1 MILSNE
7 LTKHQLAMSVPSFHG
22 AEVLPVKL
30 QKQVNDV
37 IGEFKTAYGHG
48 PDFVT
53 RSPGRVNLIG
63 DHIDYVDF
71 SVLPMAIDNAVAC
84 AVRVLPNTEI
94 PSVTLINSDPRFAQ
108 RRFDLPLDGS
118 DISID
123 PSVSDWSNYFKC
135 GLLVAQQ
142 YLKMRFADE
151 FTPGRTLSGI
161 EVFVNGKV
169 FTGGGLSSSAAFICA
184 VALAVI
190 RANAG
195 PKFEVPKQEL
205 TQITAK
211 AEHYVGVNNGGMDQA
226 ASVCG
231 EIDHALYVEF
241 KPELKATPFMFPK
254 LKNAEVQFIIANTM
268 VLSNKV
274 ETAPTNYNLR
284 VVEVTVA
291 ANVLATKYGVVL
303 ERVGNLEKGTLRE
316 FMDAY
321 HARYHGA
328 TEAWSGDIEEG
339 ISRLTKMLQLVEDTM
354 SGYSSGYTVQQASEA
369 VGTSMQEFAR
379 DYLTDF
385 PVRFQVLKLYQ
396 RTKHVYSE
404 ALRVLEALKL
414 MLRKSF
420 AADAEFFDSF
430 GQLMNASQKSCDE
443 LYECS
448 CPETDEICKIARAN
462 GAYGSRLTG
471 AGWGG
476 CTVHLVPRS
485 KVNEVTQAL
494 VEQYYAKRDMNG
506 QTFDD
511 VILVSR
517 PALGSCIVDG
527 LG

>member
-1 MILSNE
+1 MILSND
-7 LTKHQLAMSVPSFHG
+7 LTSHKIAMSVPRFHS
-22 AEVLPVKL
+22 AKELPNKL
-30 QKQVNDV
+30 QKQILDV
-37 IGEFKTAYGHG
+37 TEEFKTVYGHE

-71 SVLPMAIDNAVAC
+71 SVLPMAINNAVAC

-94 PSVTLINSDPRFAQ
+94 PSVTLINTDPRFAQ

-142 YLKMRFADE
+142 YLRNRFSDT
-151 FTPGRTLSGI
+151 FSPGRTLSGL
-161 EVFVNGKV
+161 EVFVDGQV

-195 PKFEVPKQEL
+195 PGFDIPKQEL

-231 EIDHALYVEF
+231 EMDHALYVEF

-254 LKNAEVQFIIANTM
+254 LKNSEVQFIIANTM
-268 VLSNKV
+268 VVSNKV

-291 ANVLATKYGVVL
+291 ANVLAAKYGVAL

-321 HARYHGA
+321 YARYHGA
-328 TEAWSGDIEEG
+328 REPWSGDIEEG
-339 ISRLTKMLQLVEDTM
+339 ITRLTEMLQLVEDTM
-354 SGYSSGYTVQQASEA
+354 LEFSSGYTVQQASDA
-369 VGTSMQEFAR
+369 VNSSMHEFAR
-379 DYLTDF
+379 DYLTNF

-396 RTKHVYSE
+396 RAKHVYSE
-404 ALRVLEALKL
+404 ALRVLQALKL
-414 MLRKSF
+414 MLQKTF
-420 AADAEFFDSF
+420 TTDAEFFDSF
-430 GQLMNASQKSCDE
+430 GQLMNASQKSCDK

-448 CPETDEICKIARAN
+448 CPETDEICEIARAN
-462 GAYGSRLTG
+462 GSYGSRLTG

-485 KVNEVTQAL
+485 KVNDVTQAL
-494 VEQYYAKRDMNG
+494 AEQYYAKRG
-506 QTFDD
+506 IHGEEIDD
-511 VILVSR
+511 VVLVSR
-517 PALGSCIVDG
+517 PALGSCIVEG
-527 LG
+527 FS

>member
-7 LTKHQLAMSVPSFHG
+7 LTSLELSMSVPTFNDSHIP
-22 AEVLPVKL
+22 ECLKPVYA
-30 QKQVNDV
+30 D
-37 IGEFKTAYGHG
+37 IKTDFAAIYGRK

-63 DHIDYVDF
+63 EHIDYVDF
-71 SVLPMAIDNAVAC
+71 SVLPMAIEMAVMC
-84 AVRVLPNTEI
+84 AVRVLPSNEI
-94 PSVTLINSDPRFAQ
+94 PSVTLTNADPLFAQ
-108 RRFDLPLDGS
+108 RRFDLPLNGA

-142 YLKMRFADE
+142 YLKKKFPAKFE
-151 FTPGRTLSGI
+151 ETTLGGL
-161 EVFVNGKV
+161 EVYVCGNV

-195 PKFEVPKQEL
+195 KSFDVPKQEL

-231 EIDHALYVEF
+231 EVDHALYVEF
-241 KPELKATPFMFPK
+241 KPELKATPFRFPQ
-254 LKNAEVQFIIANTM
+254 LRNSEIQFVIANTT
-268 VLSNKV
+268 VVSNKV
-274 ETAPTNYNLR
+274 ETGPVNYNLR

-291 ANVLATKYGVVL
+291 ANVLSAKYGVVL
-303 ERVGNLEKGTLRE
+303 QRVGNLEKGTLRE

-321 HARYHGA
+321 YGRYKGA
-328 TEAWSGDIEEG
+328 TQPWDGNIEQG
-339 ISRLTKMLQLVEDTM
+339 IIRLNEMLKLVDETLTERE
-354 SGYSSGYTVQQASEA
+354 GYTVQQASNA
-369 VGTSMQEFAR
+369 INCSVQEFTR
-379 DYLTDF
+379 DYLTNF

-396 RTKHVYSE
+396 RAKHVFSE

-414 MLRKSF
+414 MTQGSF
-420 AADAEFFDSF
+420 TDDAQFFDAF
-430 GQLMNASQKSCDE
+430 GQLMNESQKSCKE

-448 CPETDEICKIARAN
+448 CPETDEICRIARAN
-462 GAYGSRLTG
+462 GSYGSRLTG

-476 CTVHLVPRS
+476 CTVHLVPQS
-485 KVNEVTQAL
+485 KVDSVRNAL
-494 VEQYYAKRDMNG
+494 AEQYYAKRDLKG
-506 QTFDD
+506 LTLDE
-511 VILVSR
+511 VVLVSR
-517 PALGSCIVDG
+517 PDLGSCIFEVS
-527 LG
+527 